1 MRTVLI
7 GAVESSR
14 IALRTAAGAPGWE
27 VAAVVT
33 LPRELAARHSDYADL
48 SGDARAAGARLIP
61 AADCNA
67 VEVVDAIRAAEPDCV
82 LVIGWSQICRPNLL
96 AAASGRF
103 IGYHPAPLPRL
114 RGRAAIPWTIL
125 LDEKI
130 TASTLF
136 WLDGGVD
143 TGALLAQQFFHVAH
157 DETAASL
164 YERHLTAL
172 AELLSESLDRLKAGD
187 AARRPQDE
195 RFATWAAKRTPEDG
209 LIDWARPVKDIWRL
223 VRAVGRPYPGAFTH
237 LGDERLVIWAAEP
250 VSAERHLGLPGQVV
264 IREANGFVVRCGDGG
279 LLVTEWRRA
288 GGTQALPPLHGR
300 LGGRRS

>member
-14 IALRTAAGAPGWE
+14 IALRTAARAPGWE

-33 LPRELAARHSDYADL
+33 LASELATRHSDYADL
-48 SGDARAAGARLIP
+48 AGEARAADARLLRV
-61 AADCNA
+61 ADCNA
-67 VEVVDAIRAAEPDCV
+67 AEVVEAIRAAAPDCV
-82 LVIGWSQICRPNLL
+82 LVIGWSQICKPSLL
-96 AAASGRF
+96 AVAPGRF

-125 LDEKI
+125 LDGKI

-143 TGALLAQQFFHVAH
+143 TGPLLAQQFLHVAH

-172 AELLSESLDRLKAGD
+172 AELLTEALARLKAGD
-187 AARRPQDE
+187 APRRPQEE
-195 RFATWAAKRTPEDG
+195 RFASWAAKRTPDDG
-209 LIDWARPVKDIWRL
+209 LIDWACPADHVWRL

-237 LGDERLVIWAAEP
+237 LGDERLVVWAAEP
-250 VSAERHLGLPGQVV
+250 VSAARHAGQPGQIVA
-264 IREANGFVVRCGDGG
+264 REANGFVVRCGEGA
-279 LLVTEWRRA
+279 LLVKEWRRA
-288 GGTQALPPLHGR
+288 CGTDAPPPLHGR
-300 LGGRRS
+300 LGRR